1 MPHFVKTPAGLQVG
15 SLLSRWRGALNS
27 PVEGSQHCIR
37 ILQASVPG
45 TVLWGLKEAFVL
57 SLLEVGQ
64 GSPYFVKD

>member
-1 MPHFVKTPAGLQVG
+1 MEGPQHFTQV
-15 SLLSRWRGALNS
+15 
-27 PVEGSQHCIR
+27 
-37 ILQASVPG
+37 LQASVPG